1 MDPGLRCGVQLEHA
15 ARISLLDH
23 RSDRWTLL
31 DRDLGTRGAAR
42 DRSLDHRREESRFA
56 AKCPV
61 NRLDGNG
68 RSPGD
73 RVHRGTRVPPLHKGV
88 ERCLDHILPGLS
100 RLRPP
105 PCGVVAAASLDTSLI
120 RWNTHDSNTASL
132 TRILSTGQGKVIGGK
147 PREDLMFAVV
157 VQEKGDATRVRGS
170 GEHVAANVLPQVRQ
184 VPGIVSATWTTD
196 EDGRTLNVLVFEN
209 EEAARMA
216 VNRIRTAQRPPFM
229 QVETVE
235 LRQVLAHF

>member
-1 MDPGLRCGVQLEHA
+1 MDPGLGCGVQLEHA

-23 RSDRWTLL
+23 RSDRRTLL
-31 DRDLGTRGAAR
+31 DGDLGTRGAAR
-42 DRSLDHRREESRFA
+42 DRSLDHRLEESRFA
-56 AKCPV
+56 AKCPIDS
-61 NRLDGNG
+61 LDGNG

-73 RVHRGTRVPPLHKGV
+73 SVHRGTRVPPLHKGV
-88 ERCLDHILPGLS
+88 ERCLEHVLAGLS

-105 PCGVVAAASLDTSLI
+105 PFGVVAARLDTPLI

-170 GEHVAANVLPQVRQ
+170 GEHVAANVIPQVRQ
-184 VPGIVSATWTTD
+184 VPEIVSATWTTD